1 MTEAPAPLRQ
11 QATIQYMMRRVDG
24 FARGLGLD
32 EAVTRQIVEKIA
44 ADLLDRSDEERL
56 ETARECL
63 LMAALA

>member
-1 MTEAPAPLRQ
+1 
-11 QATIQYMMRRVDG
+11 MMRRVDG